1 MFIKTKI
8 DFMKHRHLMS
18 GISLLAV
25 ILSLVTMAVNFLELG
40 LDFTGGTQVEVEY
53 SQPADLDQVRQTLAS
68 SHYAD
73 AVAQHFGRPEEVLV
87 RVPPKEGEDKD
98 KIGHAVHELLKQVN
112 PDAKLKRIEFVG
124 PQVGGELRDK
134 SGLAL
139 VVSFGI
145 ILIYVSLRFRF
156 KFAVGGV
163 TALVHDVIVTLGFF
177 SVTRLVF
184 DLTSLAAILTI
195 IGYSIN
201 DTIVVYDRIR
211 ENVRKLR
218 NETMSEIIN
227 ISLNETLSRTIMTA
241 STVFLV
247 LVALAVLGGEM
258 IYSFAVALLVGVVV
272 GTYSSVYVASNML
285 LIQNLTR
292 EDFMEQEKVVDDM
305 P

>member
-1 MFIKTKI
+1 MAIQTKF

-18 GISLLAV
+18 GV
-25 ILSLVTMAVNFLELG
+25 SLVAVLVSIVLLVVNFLELG
-40 LDFTGGTQVEVEY
+40 LDFTGGTQIEVEY
-53 SQPADLDQVRQTLAS
+53 QQPADLDTVRTALAAS
-68 SHYAD
+68 PYAD

-87 RVPPKEGEDKD
+87 RVPPKPGLDKD
-98 KIGHAVHELLKQVN
+98 TIGHAVHELLKGTASDV
-112 PDAKLKRIEFVG
+112 KLKRIEFVG

-134 SGLAL
+134 SAVAL
-139 VVSFGI
+139 LVSFGI

-163 TALVHDVIVTLGFF
+163 AALVHDVIVTLGFF
-177 SVTRLVF
+177 SATRLIF
-184 DLTSLAAILTI
+184 DLTSLAAVLTI

-218 NETMSEIIN
+218 NESMSDIIN

-241 STVFLV
+241 TTVFLV
-247 LVALAVLGGEM
+247 LVALALLGGEM
-258 IYSFAVALLVGVVV
+258 IFSFAVALIVGVIV
-272 GTYSSVYVASNML
+272 GTYSSVYVASNL
-285 LIQNLTR
+285 LLVQNLTR
-292 EDFMEQEKVVDDM
+292 EDFLEQEKVLDDM